1 MKIVFAGSPQF
12 SVPALEKLL
21 NSGKEVVAVITQPD
35 KPVGRKQILTPTPVK
50 TFALSH
56 GIPVYEFK
64 KIRENCDTLRALG
77 ADIMITCAYGQL
89 LTEEVLN
96 CFKGGVWNIHASLLP
111 KYRGASPIQS
121 AILGGETHTGITVI
135 KTELSLDTG
144 DMLLV
149 KRCEV
154 GNLTCGELTEKLS
167 VLGAEAAVEAV
178 TLLEEGKNQLLMQ
191 DESKATLCKKVKK
204 EDGKLD
210 FSNSPQHICRLIK
223 AFSPDPV
230 AFCNFNGSILNIYNA
245 EICALNG
252 GKIGEVISA
261 DKHGVAVQCNGG
273 AILIT
278 ELQPAGGKRM
288 KAVDFINGRKIKVG
302 DFLD

>member
-1 MKIVFAGSPQF
+1 MKIVFAGSPEF
-12 SVPALEKLL
+12 AVPALEKLI

-35 KPVGRKQILTPTPVK
+35 KPVGRKQILTPTAVK
-50 TFALSH
+50 AYALAH
-56 GIPVYEFK
+56 GIPVYDFK

-121 AILGGETHTGITVI
+121 AILGGETHTGITVM

-154 GNLTCGELTEKLS
+154 GNLTCGELAERLS

-178 TLLEEGKNQLLMQ
+178 TLLEEGKTQLLMQ
-191 DESKATLCKKVKK
+191 DEANATLCKKVKK
-204 EDGKLD
+204 EEGKLD
-210 FSNSPQHICRLIK
+210 FSHSPQHICRLIK
-223 AFSPDPV
+223 AFSPEPA
-230 AFCNFNGSILNIYNA
+230 AFCNFNGSVLNIYNA

-252 GKIGEVISA
+252 GKNGGVISA
-261 DKHGVAVQCNGG
+261 DKHGIAVQCNGG

-288 KAVDFINGRKIKVG
+288 KAADFVNGRKIKVG